1 MRIWRRDPS
10 PLSISWYAHIQRI
23 EYRSTKSAHLPFRK
37 NPFFSNRE
45 TMSPTCGDQR
55 KVIIEHRVRKPN
67 SLLESGSW
75 NHELAPSNTAE
86 QEYKETTVLI
96 VGNLLASVL
105 SLRQKAD
112 RKETKNYT
120 AYQAS
125 LHAIR
130 LDHDEGELVRHC
142 CCRDRS
148 LHDQQAMRRAHEM
161 ERRREKAVA
170 AARYL

>member
-1 MRIWRRDPS
+1 M
-10 PLSISWYAHIQRI
+10 QRI
-23 EYRSTKSAHLPFRK
+23 QYRSTKSAHLPFRK

-45 TMSPTCGDQR
+45 TMSPTCVDQR
-55 KVIIEHRVRKPN
+55 KIIKEHMVRKLN

-75 NHELAPSNTAE
+75 NHELAYSNTAE
-86 QEYKETTVLI
+86 QEHKETTVL
-96 VGNLLASVL
+96 VLRNLLLARVL
-105 SLRQKAD
+105 SLRQKAG

-130 LDHDEGELVRHC
+130 LDHDECELVRHC

-148 LHDQQAMRRAHEM
+148 WHDQQAMRRAHEM
-161 ERRREKAVA
+161 EPRRDKTVA